1 MNETFLRLIASLATC
16 GPSNEPGTNDHRRW
30 TETLKAIYRLNHAP
44 AHCFLASINVAG
56 IPNEAPD
63 SLLLRSHQMAKA
75 PLPELLRDVKTKE
88 AATAETE
95 HQTFVR
101 QESSFDPFLED
112 VNLTRDA
119 YAGRGE
125 VDPDKPLLLDAWG
138 NVRN

>member
-75 PLPELLRDVKTKE
+75 PLPELLRDVKTKRPQLPKLNIKRLCARK
-88 AATAETE
+88 AA
-95 HQTFVR
+95 
-101 QESSFDPFLED
+101 S
-112 VNLTRDA
+112 TRFS
-119 YAGRGE
+119 
-125 VDPDKPLLLDAWG
+125 KT
-138 NVRN
+138 